1 MSIAY
6 CMYVV
11 GSKPHLS
18 NVYSGT
24 RRVITLLEIDI
35 NKVYAHC
42 SLSKTSPPD
51 DSGLIKAAYVR
62 TVKWARWTIVYAAIL
77 SVKQRIFVIVSVGS
91 EVRANLIVSLSLDWS
106 TEGIVKFDTGIVSR
120 PSRHVLLSG
129 NGSLLNVFTNVNSPS
144 PMIAFSRTASHVTG
158 MKMVTS
164 LFSNMSLPFMTMER
178 KVRR

>member
-11 GSKPHLS
+11 GNKPNLS

-51 DSGLIKAAYVR
+51 GSGLIKAAYVR
-62 TVKWARWTIVYAAIL
+62 TVNWARWTIVYAAIL
-77 SVKQRIFVIVSVGS
+77 SVKQRILVVVSVNKS
-91 EVRANLIVSLSLDWS
+91 ETPYLMVSLSLDWS
-106 TEGIVKFDTGIVSR
+106 TEGIVTFNTGIVSR
-120 PSRHVLLSG
+120 PSRFRLSS
-129 NGSLLNVFTNVNSPS
+129 NESILNVFTNVDSS
-144 PMIAFSRTASHVTG
+144 SLMIAFLGTVSHVAG
-158 MKMVTS
+158 MKTVI
-164 LFSNMSLPFMTMER
+164 L
-178 KVRR
+178 